1 MFVYGSVGEVRS
13 EYKTE
18 PVGSV
23 QGGGRAH
30 PHVSVDLAH
39 RWKTKNKERR
49 GQLPEEPKKGVFLGR
64 HWVDHIGPKDK
75 VPRKAVETCKQRR
88 GEISK

>member
-30 PHVSVDLAH
+30 PHVSVDLG
-39 RWKTKNKERR
+39 KLKN
-49 GQLPEEPKKGVFLGR
+49 
-64 HWVDHIGPKDK
+64 I
-75 VPRKAVETCKQRR
+75 
-88 GEISK
+88 